1 MRPVSAR
8 ERPPPGPVPNAAPDL
23 LRKADFRVLVW
34 YRRNDPLGTFKY
46 EAYDLRRTQNLR
58 GIDAWL
64 TEMQMKHPAYVV
76 IVRDVDLKR
85 ERGQTESL
93 KVGSV
98 IQRELMIAAGLAGL
112 VPGGGLSPHP
122 GQGPGSSATC
132 LLRHVRLSVPLH
144 SQTVIEAISTQT
156 THFSQ
161 YPCLTRGFLRNGLS
175 SGLGGRLETCW
186 RVVSCADAI
195 ARTALDRSCPTR

>member
-1 MRPVSAR
+1 MAR
-8 ERPPPGPVPNAAPDL
+8 SSLLRLTLLVLATAAHATSFGQGAAAARAQAPDAAPDL
-23 LRKADFRVLVW
+23 VRKADFRVLVW

-64 TEMQMKHPAYVV
+64 TEMKTKHPAYVV
-76 IVRDVDLKR
+76 IVRDVDLER

-112 VPGGGLSPHP
+112 VPDGGLSPRP
-122 GQGPGSSATC
+122 GQGPGSSATMSAPARSA
-132 LLRHVRLSVPLH
+132 LRRTPL
-144 SQTVIEAISTQT
+144 
-156 THFSQ
+156 
-161 YPCLTRGFLRNGLS
+161 PDG
-175 SGLGGRLETCW
+175 
-186 RVVSCADAI
+186 
-195 ARTALDRSCPTR
+195 DRSYLNSNHPLFPVPVPYPRLPP